1 LTWSSI
7 ITANKS
13 HLKDAGKSRLRIAV
27 VAPPWFQLPP
37 PGYGGIEWICYWLVE
52 GLVARGHDV
61 TLIGAGEKG
70 VSANFISTYDEP
82 PSARLG
88 EQLLE
93 LIHIARAAE
102 ILRSGNFDVV
112 HDHTLSGPLLSL
124 AEYGPTV
131 LTAHGPIHPD
141 IAEYY
146 RILFDYVSLVSISVS
161 QREGTPD
168 LPWIGTVLNAIPV
181 EEYTLKKTKED
192 FVLFLGRMNA
202 DKGAHLAI
210 DAARESGH
218 SIVIAAK
225 CNEAPE
231 RAYFDTEVKPRM
243 GPDVQWIGEADTAT
257 KKDLLARA
265 KCLVFPIQWEEP
277 FGIVMCEAMASGTP
291 VVALRRGSVPEVVT
305 EGETGFI
312 CDHPDELADG
322 IRRAEEIDP
331 SVCRAQALARFDLPR
346 MVSGYEQVYQ
356 DVIHRSQMGGRLPL
370 PGQQGDQSIK
380 SAAGGAS

>member
-1 LTWSSI
+1 
-7 ITANKS
+7 
-13 HLKDAGKSRLRIAV
+13 

-61 TLIGAGEKG
+61 TVIGAGEKG
-70 VSANFISTYDEP
+70 VSANFVSTYEEP

-93 LIHIARAAE
+93 LVHTARAAE
-102 ILRSGNFDVV
+102 VLRSKTFDVV

-124 AEYGPTV
+124 AGYAPTV

-141 IAEYY
+141 IADYY
-146 RILFDYVSLVSISVS
+146 RTLYDYVSLVSISES
-161 QREGTPD
+161 QRQGTPD
-168 LPWIGTVLNAIPV
+168 LPWIGTIHNAIPV
-181 EEYTLKKTKED
+181 KEYTMMQDKED

-210 DAARESGH
+210 EAARDAGH
-218 SIVIAAK
+218 PIVVAAK

-231 RAYFDTEVKPRM
+231 RAYFDAEVKPRL
-243 GPDVQWIGEADTAT
+243 GPDVHWIGEADTAT

-265 KCLVFPIQWEEP
+265 RCLVFPIQWEEP

-291 VVALRRGSVPEVVT
+291 VVALRRGSVPEVLEHGVT
-305 EGETGFI
+305 GII
-312 CDHPDELADG
+312 CEHPDELAEG
-322 IRRAEEIDP
+322 ITEAKGIDP
-331 SVCRAQALARFDLPR
+331 NTCREQALSRFDLPR
-346 MVSGYEQVYQ
+346 MVSEYEQVFQ
-356 DVIHRSQMGGRLPL
+356 DVITRAQRGGELPL
-370 PGQQGDQSIK
+370 PGREADDHI
-380 SAAGGAS
+380 SAAGGAP